1 MMGDDGDGHAADPE
15 AESSL
20 GGDNDGT
27 YVTTHMHANIVW
39 AQGSLFSHHMRIF
52 SPNVDLSNNLA
63 IIYVLLANFSRYF
76 RMWELHTYPYICLYA
91 HVGIKIYVVMS
102 LVACAPGLPCWCSW
116 PQQLITGEYSY
127 LDLGH
132 FWAVIIL
139 FFGDFSFWREGRG
152 NKGLTIC
159 HSNEIV

>member
-1 MMGDDGDGHAADPE
+1 MMGDDGDGHAANPE
-15 AESSL
+15 AESFL
-20 GGDNDGT
+20 GGNNDGT
-27 YVTTHMHANIVW
+27 YVTTHTHAKIVW
-39 AQGSLFSHHMRIF
+39 ARGSLFSHHMRIF

-63 IIYVLLANFSRYF
+63 IIYVLLANFSHYF
-76 RMWELHTYPYICLYA
+76 CMWELHTYPYICLCA

-102 LVACAPGLPCWCSW
+102 LIACALGLPCWCSW

-139 FFGDFSFWREGRG
+139 LFGDFSFRWEGRG
-152 NKGLTIC
+152 NKGDVIW
-159 HSNEIV
+159 HSNEFS